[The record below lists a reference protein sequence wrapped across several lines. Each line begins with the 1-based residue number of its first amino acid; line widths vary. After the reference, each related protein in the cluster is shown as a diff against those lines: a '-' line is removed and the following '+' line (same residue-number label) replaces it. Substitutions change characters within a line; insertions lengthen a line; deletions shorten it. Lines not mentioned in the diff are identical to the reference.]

1 MHMEKPVNVS
11 EGSTDCAAC
20 AQMLKILNVKQFLVV
35 CYQALLI
42 DGISLKLVIL
52 Y

>member
-1 MHMEKPVNVS
+1 MEKPVNVS
-11 EGSTDCAAC
+11 EGCTDYAAY

-35 CYQALLI
+35 CCQALLI
-42 DGISLKLVIL
+42 GGISLKLIIL